1 MPLKTSRNVYVNY
14 LASFARAFLY
24 VYCFCFWLTVFHF
37 GVEIISNKSNLETM
51 SKKKLGVSRQ
61 QLFLKEPMLPP
72 WWLVTSSP
80 SFMWP
85 QIIYLVNSRD
95 FPQMEVQVY
104 KSVLCKIHTI
114 LLSKTKMTSLVSRL
128 RKLLCVLSQIPQRLR
143 TVVNT
148 VFSNFLSS

>member
-1 MPLKTSRNVYVNY
+1 MV
-14 LASFARAFLY
+14 
-24 VYCFCFWLTVFHF
+24 
-37 GVEIISNKSNLETM
+37 
-51 SKKKLGVSRQ
+51 
-61 QLFLKEPMLPP
+61 
-72 WWLVTSSP
+72 SSP

-148 VFSNFLSS
+148 VFSNFLSSWNGNCQARRPKLTWSSQTLFWFCWVLVCSLQCLYHTFQSKELVNSLSEQIGITWEVRDTASSVSPITPQAPER